1 MNDPGPLAR
10 SMDGWIGCCR
20 RAGQGSRP
28 SPNCRFQ
35 GSWAW
40 PPAAAV
46 AAAAAAAVACPSPP
60 RGRPA
65 PRRGL
70 DAARSKPGRAR
81 ESGRPKPTK
90 APVKGATQGPRPG
103 TWERL
108 APQTRTSMEA
118 TPTASSRLCGRRLH
132 CLSHG
137 ASARYTSR
145 HRTPSLTYSNTPI
158 HHRQFSFLCPPF
170 SFSEGRVRE
179 TISLEH
185 FLCIYV
191 AMRAAQ
197 PPINCDR
204 PSPTCA
210 ESARPG
216 HAPRGV
222 RLPLSSPRPKAG
234 RNRSGAF
241 ASGPSFKSPSTH
253 LFLFFFSVDANGNCR
268 TYLQYYLSTSL
279 RTCVRTYVSVQYVCA
294 GVHCRLRGAP
304 VFFLGLPLDARLH
317 YRAALCNYLACHCPW
332 SPDAVNVAS
341 YALRSVFPC
350 T

>member
-1 MNDPGPLAR
+1 
-10 SMDGWIGCCR
+10 MDGWIGCCR

-118 TPTASSRLCGRRLH
+118 PAIARPPQRRRRAFVAVVFIVCLMVPALGTHRVTELHHSLTQTHPYTIDNSASSAPLSAFRRD
-132 CLSHG
+132 G
-137 ASARYTSR
+137 FV
-145 HRTPSLTYSNTPI
+145 
-158 HHRQFSFLCPPF
+158 RQFPLNISFAFTSQC
-170 SFSEGRVRE
+170 
-179 TISLEH
+179 
-185 FLCIYV
+185 
-191 AMRAAQ
+191 
-197 PPINCDR
+197 
-204 PSPTCA
+204 
-210 ESARPG
+210 
-216 HAPRGV
+216 APRN
-222 RLPLSSPRPKAG
+222 RP
-234 RNRSGAF
+234 
-241 ASGPSFKSPSTH
+241 
-253 LFLFFFSVDANGNCR
+253 
-268 TYLQYYLSTSL
+268 
-279 RTCVRTYVSVQYVCA
+279 
-294 GVHCRLRGAP
+294 
-304 VFFLGLPLDARLH
+304 
-317 YRAALCNYLACHCPW
+317 
-332 SPDAVNVAS
+332 
-341 YALRSVFPC
+341 
-350 T
+350 